1 MSNSFV
7 SNVGR
12 KRRYWHAQALSVAS
26 LGAAM
31 TISNNASAAIVFEDV
46 SAQAGLR
53 HAGETYGASWG
64 DLNSDG
70 YPDLVVSNHR
80 NRESLYINR
89 GNGTFRDLAGQ
100 VKTWVYKTRADTHGA
115 TWMDYD
121 NDGDQ
126 DLLMSS
132 GTWNAN
138 QFLVNENGELVDR
151 TIEVG
156 MPSELVGA
164 RLPIWVDY
172 NRDSRPDVIMANRQ
186 GAAPVYMQQ
195 ANGTFE
201 TRTRSVDM
209 TCTTFHYGQLFD
221 LNSDGRLDFLCGT
234 ADSSTDGSPFP
245 QAAFD
250 LRYVPFRTLT
260 DLLPAM
266 SKAMDTA
273 TADFDGDL
281 REDIFAVRGIL
292 RPSGVAQQGRTI
304 EALLISGNKGFRYV
318 SRGKQ
323 DIELHWNKGDEG
335 TGLPNIKIGAKGF
348 SPSTATFTLNPN
360 DPDVAGM
367 PTYTDNDL
375 PLVVI
380 GYNTSSGEWTFL
392 NASGT
397 SFSNAYFIIKA
408 SADVTS
414 LKATGMWPGD
424 KPMPPQLVLN
434 KASGFVDATATAELN
449 QPLSCISTAAGDFD
463 NDMDVDIY
471 AACRSGPANIPNL
484 LFENTGNAKFALV
497 ANAGGAAGPT
507 GLAVSQGVGTAD
519 TVVMA
524 DFDANGFLDLFVTN
538 GFNMRP
544 LDTGGP
550 DKLFKNR
557 GNSNHWVQLE
567 LVATESMRDAIGAK
581 VYATAGGKTQLR
593 TLHGAYHRWAQ
604 DSKRLH
610 FGLAGARNVDL
621 RVVWPSG
628 SEEVF
633 SDVAADKIYRIT
645 EGTGIAAVRLGNGQ
659 ALPCGA
665 PSYEPATDKAIVV
678 WKECV
683 TQIWRV
689 RAVSGNTNTTYTGA
703 LHSSAGVVS
712 QRAVSLEATD
722 VLDSNPNADTIAF
735 RFNVG
740 SGTQDG
746 MDIKFGARA
755 TGCLDA
761 SASQGSVKVVFGPLA
776 RELSLPLDITTGQS
790 CEPGANNKNE

>member
-1 MSNSFV
+1 MSNPFV
-7 SNVGR
+7 ADAGR
-12 KRRYWHAQALSVAS
+12 SRRYRHVRALSVAF
-26 LGAAM
+26 LGTAM
-31 TISNNASAAIVFEDV
+31 SISNFACGDILFEDV
-46 SAQAGLR
+46 SSAAGLR

-80 NRESLYINR
+80 NRESLYINK

-100 VKTWVYKTRADTHGA
+100 VKTWVYKSRADTHGA

-126 DLLMSS
+126 DLVMSS

-151 TIEVG
+151 TIDVG

-164 RLPIWVDY
+164 RLPVWVDY
-172 NRDSRPDVIMANRQ
+172 NSDSRPDIIMANRQ
-186 GAAPVYMQQ
+186 GAAPVYLQQ
-195 ANGTFE
+195 PNGTFE
-201 TRTRSVDM
+201 TRTRSVGM

-234 ADSSTDGSPFP
+234 ADASTNGSPFP

-250 LRYVPFRTLT
+250 LRFVPFRTLT
-260 DLLPAM
+260 GILPAM

-323 DIELHWNKGDEG
+323 DVELHWNKGDEG
-335 TGLPNIKIGAKGF
+335 TGVPNIKIGAKGF
-348 SPSTATFTLNPN
+348 SPSTATFTLDPS
-360 DPDVAGM
+360 DPDVAGL

-380 GYNTSSGEWTFL
+380 GFNPSNGEWTFL

-397 SFSNAYFIIKA
+397 SFSNAYFIVKA
-408 SADVTS
+408 GADVTS

-434 KASGFVDATATAELN
+434 KSTGFVDATTDANLGQA
-449 QPLSCISTAAGDFD
+449 LSCISTVAGDFD
-463 NDMDVDIY
+463 NDTDVDIY
-471 AACRSGPANIPNL
+471 AACRAGPSNIPNL
-484 LFENTGNAKFALV
+484 LLENLGNGKFAV
-497 ANAGGAAGPT
+497 VPNAGGAVGPT
-507 GLAVSQGVGTAD
+507 GLAVTQDVGTAD

-524 DFDANGFLDLFVTN
+524 DFDVNGFLDLFVTN

-567 LVATESMRDAIGAK
+567 LVASESMRDAIGAR
-581 VYATAGGKTQLR
+581 VYATASGKTQLR
-593 TLHGAYHRWAQ
+593 TLHGGYHRWAQ

-610 FGLAGARNVDL
+610 FGLAGASNVDL

-633 SDVAADKIYRIT
+633 SNVAVDKVYRVT
-645 EGTGIAAVRLGNGQ
+645 EGSGIAAVRLGEGQ

-665 PSYEPATDKAIVV
+665 PAYDPATDKAIVV

-683 TQIWRV
+683 TQVWRV
-689 RAVSGNTNTTYTGA
+689 RAVSGNTSSTYTGT
-703 LHSSAGVVS
+703 LRSSAGIIS
-712 QRAVSLEATD
+712 QRAISLESTD
-722 VLDSNPNADTIAF
+722 VLDSDPAANTIAF

-740 SGTQDG
+740 KGTQDG
-746 MDIKFGARA
+746 VDIKLNAGA

-761 SASQGSVKVVFGPLA
+761 NNGHGTVKVVYGPLA
-776 RELSLPLDITTGQS
+776 RELRLPLDVTTGQS
-790 CEPGANNKNE
+790 CQP